1 MDHLINL
8 KQKDNFFV
16 EIISNTEEVTGSCM
30 TVRVHYPDKVVESF
44 FVDCGLFQEKEHEKY
59 NWSLPEDLDNLD
71 FGLLTHIHMDHAGRI
86 PFLTRFGWDKP
97 IYMTETSKILSF
109 SAFRNSAQIQ
119 DEESR
124 KNEHY
129 PLYTSEQLSDTFNVL
144 VSRQYNETFVPSE
157 TSRLKITFFKN
168 AHLVGAAFILVRAIL
183 PENLRKDYGQ
193 NEINI
198 LFCGDYNTKNI
209 FYETPDLP
217 SEVLDLPIT
226 LISEATYGTTLRKDV
241 EVKFEKDIIR
251 YIKEGKKI
259 VIPVAALNKAQ
270 EVLLR
275 LKQMENKVKMPKIY
289 FDGNLASEYTIK
301 YPSLGEI
308 PDNLK
313 NFKPRNFIQV
323 NNTNRDEAI
332 LSKTGIIVTTSS
344 MATHGPAQTHIPAI
358 LENANGVI
366 YFVSYC
372 AENTLGR
379 DLLDAKD
386 EEFVIVNNSYELKKK
401 CIIDSTTEMS
411 SHAKADEL
419 ITFIQKFKNLKLVI
433 VNHGEEEVKEQFISN
448 LLSLDIPSVN
458 LGRAKVNINQYG
470 FIKRLVRKI
479 PNIIK
484 PFPSSKVGNVS
495 TIDYQEIEDLQDQ
508 YSNYNSSG
516 IVKRYKGARR

>member
-1 MDHLINL
+1 MQPLINL
-8 KQKDNFFV
+8 KQKDDFFV
-16 EIISNTEEVTGSCM
+16 EIISDTEEVTGSCI
-30 TVRVHYPDKVVESF
+30 TVRFHFPDKVVESF

-97 IYMTETSKILSF
+97 IYMTETSKTLSF
-109 SAFRNSAQIQ
+109 SAFKNSALIQ
-119 DEESR
+119 EVESM
-124 KNEHY
+124 KNRQY
-129 PLYTSEQLSDTFNVL
+129 PLYTREQLPDTFQVL
-144 VSRQYNETFVPSE
+144 VSRQYNETFVPTE

-168 AHLVGAAFILVRAIL
+168 AHLPGAAFILVRAIL
-183 PENLRKDYGQ
+183 PEKLRKDYGQ

-241 EVKFEKDIIR
+241 EIKFEKDIIR

-275 LKQMENKVKMPKIY
+275 LKQIENKVKMPKIY
-289 FDGNLASEYTIK
+289 FDGNLASEYTDK
-301 YPSLGEI
+301 YPSLSEI

-332 LSKTGIIVTTSS
+332 SSKTGIIVTTSA

-372 AENTLGR
+372 AENTFGR

-386 EEFVIVNNSYELKKK
+386 EEFVTVNNSYELKKN

-419 ITFIQKFKNLKLVI
+419 ISFIQKFKNLKLVI
-433 VNHGEEEVKEQFISN
+433 VNHGEERIKEKFISN

-470 FIKRLVRKI
+470 FIKRLERKI
-479 PNIIK
+479 SNINK
-484 PFPSSKVGNVS
+484 PFPSSKSRSTS
-495 TIDYQEIEDLQDQ
+495 TINYQEIEKLQDEI
-508 YSNYNSSG
+508 SNG
-516 IVKRYKGARR
+516 QDVGTIKRIIGRK